1 MWKHVSQLLPLPY
14 LPVLPVWI
22 SLFFNA
28 PLGPTILCVCL
39 SPINSSK
46 MHHLHIRI
54 KFYLW
59 YIIGC
64 FLSVTK
70 QPSTITLHLLPNQFC
85 IWFAHVL
92 SVLLFGP
99 FSHIWYWSLF
109 IVLLIIFQKMSGW
122 NLSNIWLLYQNAS
135 HFDCLIMFQWIPS
148 GWMLFSISDF
158 CEFWEG
164 KLLLPKQVLPVVKP
178 VGL

>member
-28 PLGPTILCVCL
+28 PLGPTILCVRL

-46 MHHLHIRI
+46 VHHLHIRI

-59 YIIGC
+59 CIIGC

-70 QPSTITLHLLPNQFC
+70 QPSTYYQTNSAFDLPMFSVFC
-85 IWFAHVL
+85 FLDHSPTW
-92 SVLLFGP
+92 S
-99 FSHIWYWSLF
+99 WSLF

-148 GWMLFSISDF
+148 EWMLFSISDF

-164 KLLLPKQVLPVVKP
+164 KVLLPKQALPVVKP